1 MQHHQTRQSWKG
13 QHVNQGAKLPLS
25 FYRALGQR
33 VFPRRVPLLA
43 WGPGPQTVERLE
55 LVCFHHCCDL
65 LRQQVQT
72 NAVPTLTQ
80 WGPEDY
86 EFWQPR
92 DIMLKFT
99 TSLVCLDYQTLGHA
113 CLGST
118 FSYCSCDWYIL
129 GNLSLSL
136 SDIYISDMRGD
147 SHLYSFTSK
156 PENKYITAWKTMF
169 CLLFYF
175 QG

>member
-80 WGPEDY
+80 WGSEDY

-129 GNLSLSL
+129 RNLSLSL
-136 SDIYISDMRGD
+136 WYIHIRYERGF
-147 SHLYSFTSK
+147 SF
-156 PENKYITAWKTMF
+156 IF
-169 CLLFYF
+169 FHI
-175 QG
+175 